1 MPTNLVTIDQS
12 GAPAGLLASTS
23 LATIDQPL
31 PPPAILGWNYQGRV
45 VGAGELARITW
56 KGIFKASA
64 ATVVA
69 AGSTAVRGANLAIA
83 EIETTRGQL
92 QGQIDLLTRQRND
105 AVNRAAAAEA
115 KASRKAQRWS
125 DAEKAHLA
133 TFFTGAKHKPYAAI
147 AANMADTFGR
157 TFTAAS
163 VGSQARKLG
172 LVAKPA
178 LKVSKAPSKSRKRRA
193 A

>member
-69 AGSTAVRGANLAIA
+69 AGATAVRGRAIQNRPDGSGLLGGPDAGALASKVHGRPA
-83 EIETTRGQL
+83 S
-92 QGQIDLLTRQRND
+92 
-105 AVNRAAAAEA
+105 AA
-115 KASRKAQRWS
+115 
-125 DAEKAHLA
+125 
-133 TFFTGAKHKPYAAI
+133 
-147 AANMADTFGR
+147 
-157 TFTAAS
+157 
-163 VGSQARKLG
+163 
-172 LVAKPA
+172 
-178 LKVSKAPSKSRKRRA
+178 KRI
-193 A
+193 